1 MSPEEAATAE
11 QDAALDEAPEAS
23 TDTAEGT
30 APEDV
35 PAFDPD
41 DPAHAETIP
50 IVVEEQQEGVL
61 VTMLSKLV
69 NWGRSNSLWPFG
81 FGLACCAIE
90 FITTQGS
97 PVHDMARFGSEVTR
111 ASPRQCDL
119 IIVPGTVTK
128 KMAPRIKN
136 LWDQM
141 AEPKYAIAMG
151 ACAING
157 GPYQESYFVVKGVDK
172 IIPVDVYV
180 PGCPPRPEA
189 LMDGLQKLQQKIRN
203 ENEAL
208 ELGF

>member
-1 MSPEEAATAE
+1 MSEFVETEMEEYTGG
-11 QDAALDEAPEAS
+11 DA
-23 TDTAEGT
+23 GGK
-30 APEDV
+30 
-35 PAFDPD
+35 
-41 DPAHAETIP
+41 IP
-50 IVVEEQQEGVL
+50 IVVSEQKQGIVL
-61 VTMLSKLV
+61 TKLSQLV

-90 FITTQGS
+90 MITTVAS
-97 PVHDMARFGSEVTR
+97 PNHDMARFGSEVMR

-157 GPYQESYFVVKGVDK
+157 GPYQDSYFVVKGVDK
-172 IIPVDVYV
+172 ILPVDVYI

-189 LMDGLQKLQQKIRN
+189 LMDGLLKLQAKIRDQN
-203 ENEAL
+203 NPL